1 MYFKVLIETEFQ
13 RGGSTFEIVRY
24 VEAENTVFLFNELEK
39 IPSLNAKEL
48 GYAVTTVQAI
58 TKEEYAAGKE
68 AEANDPRQLRV
79 HARFIVKETCTLAP
93 LFAKNSF
100 SEPVDGVTIDIS
112 SGGLGVGYPGDP
124 IPVGTEV
131 RVTIKALDI
140 EGKAGRIVWSFSREG
155 SAKSGLFWL
164 QH

>member
-1 MYFKVLIETEFQ
+1 MLIETEFQ
-13 RGGSTFEIVRY
+13 RDGNTFEIVRY

-58 TKEEYAAGKE
+58 TEEEYAAGKE
-68 AEANDPRQLRV
+68 AEAKDPRQLRI
-79 HARFIVKETCTLAP
+79 HARFIVKETCILAP
-93 LFAKNSF
+93 LFAKPGF
-100 SEPVDGVTIDIS
+100 SEPIDGATIDIS
-112 SGGLGVGYPGDP
+112 SGGLGVGYAGEP
-124 IPVGTEV
+124 IPVGTEL

-140 EGKAGRIVWSFSREG
+140 EGKAGRIVWSFGG
-155 SAKSGLFWL
+155 SDGAKSGLFWL